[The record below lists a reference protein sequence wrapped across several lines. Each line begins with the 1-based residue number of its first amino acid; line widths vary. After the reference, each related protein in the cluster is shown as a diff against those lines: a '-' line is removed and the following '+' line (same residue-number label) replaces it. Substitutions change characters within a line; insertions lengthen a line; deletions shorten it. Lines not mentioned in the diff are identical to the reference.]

1 MTPPRPGRVVCWG
14 RGDRAY
20 SRDAVLRTCFESL
33 DFEVTDFR
41 PRTGMSAG
49 LEAVLALRG
58 PVDLVWVPAFRH
70 RDLAGAARW
79 CRRRGVPLLFDPLIS
94 TYDKQVAERRKYAPE
109 SAFARRLLAWERS
122 RMTLADVVLADTR
135 AHARYFSDILGVPD
149 ERLHVV
155 PVGVDE
161 TLFQPKPSSA
171 SDGPLELLFYG
182 SFLALQGPR
191 VIVDA
196 ARLGADQ
203 PLRWSLLGEGPL
215 LAECRE
221 AARGLAGIRFEPW
234 IDYSAL
240 PARVGEADV
249 VLGIFGATDKAARVV
264 PNKVHQALA
273 CARPV
278 ITLASDAYPPDLADS
293 ERSGLFWVPAADP
306 AALLERAIALA
317 ARRGELPGLGQHAR
331 ESYDRHYGAG
341 ALRSALRTA
350 LAALGLH

>member
-221 AARGLAGIRFEPW
+221 AERAGRYPLRAVDRLLGPAGACRRGRRRAGDLWRDGQGGTRGAQQGPSGAGLRATGDHPCERC
-234 IDYSAL
+234 L
-240 PARVGEADV
+240 PAGSRRQRAQWP
-249 VLGIFGATDKAARVV
+249 VLG
-264 PNKVHQALA
+264 
-273 CARPV
+273 
-278 ITLASDAYPPDLADS
+278 AS
-293 ERSGLFWVPAADP
+293 R
-306 AALLERAIALA
+306 
-317 ARRGELPGLGQHAR
+317 
-331 ESYDRHYGAG
+331 
-341 ALRSALRTA
+341 
-350 LAALGLH
+350 